1 EFPMFLLSS
10 GDCEG
15 RERIIRENSIHISL
29 DVVPMCILTPRTLNI
44 CGLILSFIG
53 GVMLFIRF
61 LAHLIRASGRPIWHS
76 WFVRWCGRLGIALIT
91 IGFLLQL
98 VAKFSQ

>member
-1 EFPMFLLSS
+1 
-10 GDCEG
+10 
-15 RERIIRENSIHISL
+15 
-29 DVVPMCILTPRTLNI
+29 
-44 CGLILSFIG
+44 LSFIG

-61 LAHLIRASGRPIWHS
+61 LAHLIRASGRPFWDS

>member
-1 EFPMFLLSS
+1 
-10 GDCEG
+10 
-15 RERIIRENSIHISL
+15 
-29 DVVPMCILTPRTLNI
+29 MCILTPKALNI

-53 GVMLFIRF
+53 AVMLFIRF
-61 LAHLIRASGRPIWHS
+61 LAHLIRGSGRPIWQS
-76 WFVRWCGRLGIALIT
+76 WFVRWCGGLGIALIT

>member
-1 EFPMFLLSS
+1 
-10 GDCEG
+10 
-15 RERIIRENSIHISL
+15 
-29 DVVPMCILTPRTLNI
+29 
-44 CGLILSFIG
+44 LSFIG
-53 GVMLFIRF
+53 AVMLFIRF

-76 WFVRWCGRLGIALIT
+76 WFVRWCGRLGIALIA

>member
-1 EFPMFLLSS
+1 MKPTAPIAKQV
-10 GDCEG
+10 
-15 RERIIRENSIHISL
+15 ERVCHDTLPWLISFSL
-29 DVVPMCILTPRTLNI
+29 DVVPMSILTPKTLNI

-53 GVMLFIRF
+53 AVMLFIRF